1 MKCFVPGIYSHR
13 GSMIRR
19 DFGGWTVDCDLK
31 VYKRLEDA
39 RNSID
44 KYLDGTH
51 KAEPVIIRE
60 LSCYDFDEISCRA

>member
-44 KYLDGTH
+44 KRLDGTH

-60 LSCYDFDEISCRA
+60 LTWNDFDGKKG